1 MGRGVPHR
9 VPAEVASIR
18 SPGPLRSQAAEAV
31 GARGEAQGFPER
43 AAAGLNSGSFRYLA
57 KAGKIEGVQ
66 GYAGCGA
73 GVWTRI

>member
-1 MGRGVPHR
+1 
-9 VPAEVASIR
+9 
-18 SPGPLRSQAAEAV
+18 V

-66 GYAGCGA
+66 GYAGCGLEFA
-73 GVWTRI
+73 QESDKSNQGEADSHGRFI